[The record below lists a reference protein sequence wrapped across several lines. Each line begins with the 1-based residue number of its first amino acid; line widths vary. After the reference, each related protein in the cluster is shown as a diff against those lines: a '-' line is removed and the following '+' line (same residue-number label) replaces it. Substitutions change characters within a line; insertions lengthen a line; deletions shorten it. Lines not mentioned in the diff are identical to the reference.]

1 MSLMGQSRRKSNV
14 CCDGSFSQ
22 VRKSGEGAG
31 CGQPCR
37 HVALRQVSRRGFR
50 LVTES
55 KQEAMPARRQSDGS
69 RSPACHSDTPAE
81 PSAVPQRQTR
91 RDRTRVNRKSSG
103 TSPNIFRIIACEP
116 ISGLPLAR
124 ERHRARFRLPGGL
137 APPDR
142 FRRRGLRASEGRST
156 PWSGFGSVRTWR
168 ADTLFLLP
176 ARLTLS
182 GCSTRRSVASIQ
194 AATLPRFTPP

>member
-1 MSLMGQSRRKSNV
+1 MLASSEVVFMSLMGQSRRKSNV

-31 CGQPCR
+31 CRQPCR
-37 HVALRQVSRRGFR
+37 HLALRQVSRRGFR

-103 TSPNIFRIIACEP
+103 TSPNIFRITACEP
-116 ISGLPLAR
+116 ISGLPSRENATAPAFAYLAVW
-124 ERHRARFRLPGGL
+124 RAWSLPSKGLAGIGRSVNSLVRFRI
-137 APPDR
+137 
-142 FRRRGLRASEGRST
+142 SSN
-156 PWSGFGSVRTWR
+156 
-168 ADTLFLLP
+168 
-176 ARLTLS
+176 
-182 GCSTRRSVASIQ
+182 VAC
-194 AATLPRFTPP
+194 